1 VTSDQDAGT
10 GTPGVRRPDG
20 LDPLL
25 IDLTRLSLVGLLA
38 GADWAEF
45 PAVRDALEMSD
56 SALSKQAATLERE
69 GYVEIR
75 KGYIGKRP
83 RTWLQLSTQGRRR
96 LSEHVE
102 ALQRLAAPPTTH
114 RPAHPATTGPTPTR
128 TENGDDRAPGP
139 RDARPA
145 PPSAVV
151 AAPGHH
157 GL

>member
-1 VTSDQDAGT
+1 MTSDQDAGDS
-10 GTPGVRRPDG
+10 TPGLRRPEG

-25 IDLTRLSLVGLLA
+25 VDLTRLSLVGLLA

-83 RTWLQLSTQGRRR
+83 RTWLQLTTRGRLR
-96 LSEHVE
+96 LREHID
-102 ALQRLAAPPTTH
+102 ALQRLAAPQTTH
-114 RPAHPATTGPTPTR
+114 RPARHATAGPTPTG
-128 TENGDDRAPGP
+128 TENDHD
-139 RDARPA
+139 PA
-145 PPSAVV
+145 
-151 AAPGHH
+151 
-157 GL
+157 

>member
-1 VTSDQDAGT
+1 VSSDQNAGD
-10 GTPGVRRPDG
+10 GTPSLRRPDG

-83 RTWLQLSTQGRRR
+83 RTWLQLTTEGRLR
-96 LSEHVE
+96 LSKHVD
-102 ALQRLAAPPTTH
+102 ALQRLAAPQISH
-114 RPAHPATTGPTPTR
+114 RPARPAATDPAPTSRENDDGPARQPQDAR
-128 TENGDDRAPGP
+128 RAPSP
-139 RDARPA
+139 
-145 PPSAVV
+145 
-151 AAPGHH
+151 
-157 GL
+157 

>member
-1 VTSDQDAGT
+1 MTSDQDAGDS
-10 GTPGVRRPDG
+10 TPSLRRPGG

-83 RTWLQLSTQGRRR
+83 RTWLQLTAQGRLR
-96 LSEHVE
+96 LSAHVD
-102 ALQRLAAPPTTH
+102 ALQRLAAPQTH
-114 RPAHPATTGPTPTR
+114 RPAGSAGTGPGPTG
-128 TENGDDRAPGP
+128 TENDHD
-139 RDARPA
+139 PA
-145 PPSAVV
+145 
-151 AAPGHH
+151 
-157 GL
+157 